1 LFQFAYSPISMC
13 QQCHQS
19 HDDWAKWLIQ
29 TLDMTGCQLER
40 KENNGQMNQ
49 QFDYAWDISKNRIIM
64 KLRWQFQIV
73 FFLLTFAICIFCH

>member
-1 LFQFAYSPISMC
+1 MC

-49 QFDYAWDISKNRIIM
+49 QFDYA
-64 KLRWQFQIV
+64 
-73 FFLLTFAICIFCH
+73 